1 VRHYYLPYWPRL
13 STFPSYSDSTPSP
26 PHSEYPFAGKGPSTN
41 QASAIQVRSRTNF
54 SSICSSCSASAKWRS
69 PIDQRDQR
77 EYAYTRKKKKKTER
91 GKRKK
96 RKKKE
101 RINPVALSGIYSCAR
116 TFVMFADR
124 LRGIV
129 AALGRIHRT

>member
-1 VRHYYLPYWPRL
+1 MCVTTTYPTGHAFPLSPVTAIPPPPPLPLNIPSREKGRRRIKQARSKSDRERTFLRSACRVRRAPNGGPL
-13 STFPSYSDSTPSP
+13 SINVINVNT
-26 PHSEYPFAGKGPSTN
+26 
-41 QASAIQVRSRTNF
+41 RT
-54 SSICSSCSASAKWRS
+54 
-69 PIDQRDQR
+69 R
-77 EYAYTRKKKKKTER
+77 EKKKKTER